1 MMTRRIKVSNMA
13 KFFPHMG
20 YVQLVQHNQTNES
33 IPHFQSLPLL
43 TNIRLWCE
51 NKVK

>member
-1 MMTRRIKVSNMA
+1 MTRRIKLSNMA

-20 YVQLVQHNQTNES
+20 YVQLVKQNQINES

-43 TNIRLWCE
+43 TNIPLWHE